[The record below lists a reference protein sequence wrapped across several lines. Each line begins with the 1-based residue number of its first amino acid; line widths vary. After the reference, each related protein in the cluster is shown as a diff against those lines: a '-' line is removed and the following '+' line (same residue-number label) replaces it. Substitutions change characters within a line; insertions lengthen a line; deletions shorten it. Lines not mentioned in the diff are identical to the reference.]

1 MFTKSARY
9 YDVLY
14 GKKNYAGEAAKL
26 RTVIAGAIQREART
40 LLDVACG
47 TGRHLA
53 ELKADFAIEGADLN
67 DELLALARA
76 RLPDVPL
83 HQVDMRNFDLRKT
96 FDVVTCLFSA
106 IGYLTTRDD
115 LSAAIA
121 AMARHVAPG
130 GLLIVEPWFT
140 PDNWV
145 VSGRPNVM
153 FANEP
158 DIKIAR
164 MSMSGREDDVSIVD
178 LHYLVGAPDEITY
191 FTEQHRFGLF
201 TVEEQ
206 IAAFRAAS
214 LEVSDDP
221 GGLMGRGLYVGLKP
235 VPAAKPAK
243 RRSSRTRRPAD
254 AA

>member
-9 YDVLY
+9 YDAIY

-76 RLPDVPL
+76 RLPGISL
-83 HQVDMRNFDLRKT
+83 HHVDMRNFDLGKT

-115 LSAAIA
+115 LSAAIC

-140 PDNWV
+140 PDKWT
-145 VSGRPNVM
+145 VSGKPNVM

-164 MSMSGREDDVSIVD
+164 MSMSAREGGVSIVD
-178 LHYLVGAPDEITY
+178 LHFLVGLPEGISY

-201 TVEEQ
+201 TIEEQ
-206 IAAFRAAS
+206 TAAFAAAG
-214 LEVSDDP
+214 LEVSHDP
-221 GGLMGRGLYVGLKP
+221 GGLMGRGLYIGLKP
-235 VPAAKPAK
+235 VPRPKPAK
-243 RRSSRTRRPAD
+243 RRSSKTRRPAD